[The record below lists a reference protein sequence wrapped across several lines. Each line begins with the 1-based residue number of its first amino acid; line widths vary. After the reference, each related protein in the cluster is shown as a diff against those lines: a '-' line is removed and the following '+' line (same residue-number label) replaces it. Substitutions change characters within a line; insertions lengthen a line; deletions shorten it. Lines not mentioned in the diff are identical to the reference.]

1 MARAHS
7 AGGVVSAWASSTTVL
22 AANAPSGLPFNG
34 LYTLDAYG
42 GVQADNS
49 GPLNSTAYWAGW
61 SIARAAEAL
70 PGAMAPQ
77 SGFVLDGFG
86 GLHPFGA
93 PGLSETSG
101 SAGHYWQGVDI
112 ARDFAFLPD
121 GTGGVLPARPRGL
134 PPPPGHGRATPARA
148 PAP

>member
-7 AGGVVSAWASSTTVL
+7 AAGVVSAWASGTTVL
-22 AANAPSGLPFNG
+22 ASNATSGLPFNG

-70 PGAMAPQ
+70 PGPMAPQ

-86 GLHPFGA
+86 GPDPVRA
-93 PGLSETSG
+93 PGLTEAPRH
-101 SAGHYWQGVDI
+101 AGHS
-112 ARDFAFLPD
+112 
-121 GTGGVLPARPRGL
+121 
-134 PPPPGHGRATPARA
+134 
-148 PAP
+148 

>member
-7 AGGVVSAWASSTTVL
+7 AGGVVSAWASSTTVFGSN
-22 AANAPSGLPFNG
+22 AASGLPFNG
-34 LYTLDAYG
+34 LYTLDASG

-93 PGLSETSG
+93 PGLSETTGTS
-101 SAGHYWQGVDI
+101 GHYWPGSDI

-121 GTGGVLPARPRGL
+121 GTGGFVLDAYGGL
-134 PPPPGHGRATPARA
+134 HPFR
-148 PAP
+148 